1 MTLQVQLVA
10 ADRSVW
16 SGEGSMVIART
27 VDGDI
32 GVLPGHEPL
41 LAELA
46 SGVVLVKTTDGDE
59 VTAAVHGG
67 FISVDADT
75 VSLLAE
81 VAELSHEID
90 VDRARKAL
98 DEANNGGA
106 SDDDDA
112 NRAAQVRA
120 ETRLR
125 AAEARI

>member
-1 MTLQVQLVA
+1 VTLQVQLVA

-81 VAELSHEID
+81 MAELSHEID

-98 DEANNGGA
+98 DRISNGGEFQG
-106 SDDDDA
+106 DEL
-112 NRAAQVRA
+112 NVAAQIRA

>member
-1 MTLQVQLVA
+1 
-10 ADRSVW
+10 
-16 SGEGSMVIART
+16 MVIART

-81 VAELSHEID
+81 MAELSH
-90 VDRARKAL
+90 
-98 DEANNGGA
+98 
-106 SDDDDA
+106 
-112 NRAAQVRA
+112 
-120 ETRLR
+120 
-125 AAEARI
+125 

>member
-1 MTLQVQLVA
+1 
-10 ADRSVW
+10 
-16 SGEGSMVIART
+16 MVIART

-46 SGVVLVKTTDGDE
+46 SGVVVVKTTEGGE

-81 VAELSHEID
+81 VAELAGEID

-98 DEANNGGA
+98 EQASNGAA
-106 SDDDDA
+106 SDDDA